1 MPAASATSSARF
13 PRIALVGRYASPNIA
28 VPLATLVA
36 FLRGRGHSLVLEAE
50 TARYTPLPDHPT
62 ADAEVIGAQVDLAI
76 ALGGDGTMLT
86 IARKLA
92 PHGVP
97 LIGINQGRLGFLT
110 DIPLARME
118 STLAA
123 MLDGH
128 YVEEQRT
135 LLAATIERAG
145 KPPEHTLALNDVVV
159 NRGSHGSVIEVGVD
173 IDGRFVYGMRAD
185 GIIVATPTGST
196 AYALSAGGP
205 IIDPAVPAFALVPVA
220 PHALTYRPIAVAESS
235 VITITVQRGLDA
247 AVNCDGQT
255 YFALDEGDS
264 VSVRRAALT
273 ARFLH
278 PHGHDH
284 FAMLREKLH
293 WSETP
298 ERLVAN
304 APRDATASD

>member
-1 MPAASATSSARF
+1 MGAMPAPPARF

-28 VPLATLVA
+28 APLGTLVE
-36 FLRGRGHSLVLEAE
+36 FLRGRGHAIVLEAE
-50 TARYTPLPDHPT
+50 TARYTSLPDLPT
-62 ADAEVIGAQVDLAI
+62 AEADAIGAEVDLAVV
-76 ALGGDGTMLT
+76 LGGDGTMLT
-86 IARKLA
+86 IARRLA
-92 PHGVP
+92 LHGVP

-110 DIPLARME
+110 DIPLARMRT
-118 STLAA
+118 TLAS

-135 LLAATIERAG
+135 LLAATIDRAG
-145 KPPEHTLALNDVVV
+145 KAREDSLALNDVVV
-159 NRGSHGSVIEVGVD
+159 NRGSHGSVIEVAVD
-173 IDGRFVYGMRAD
+173 IDGRQVFAIRAD
-185 GIIVATPTGST
+185 GVIVATPTGST

-220 PHALTYRPIAVAESS
+220 PHALTYRPIAVADSS
-235 VITITVQRGLDA
+235 TITITVQRGLDA
-247 AVNCDGQT
+247 AVNCDGQA
-255 YFALDEGDS
+255 YFALGEGDR
-264 VSVRRAALT
+264 VSMRRATHT

-278 PHGHDH
+278 PQGHDY

-298 ERLVAN
+298 ERLIAR

>member
-1 MPAASATSSARF
+1 MAPMPAPPARF

-28 VPLATLVA
+28 EPLASLA
-36 FLRGRGHSLVLEAE
+36 EFLRARGHTLLLEAE
-50 TARYTPLPDHPT
+50 TARNTPLPGFPA
-62 ADAEVIGAQVDLAI
+62 ADADNIGAEVDLAI
-76 ALGGDGTMLT
+76 VVGGDGTMLT
-86 IARKLA
+86 VARKLA
-92 PHGVP
+92 AHGVP

-110 DIPLARME
+110 DIPLARMQV
-118 STLAA
+118 TLAA

-128 YVEEQRT
+128 YVEERRT

-145 KPPEHTLALNDVVV
+145 KPREAALALNDVVV
-159 NRGSHGSVIEVGVD
+159 NRGSHGSVIEIAVD
-173 IDGRFVYGMRAD
+173 IDSRFVYGMRAD
-185 GIIVATPTGST
+185 GLIVATPTGST
-196 AYALSAGGP
+196 AYALSSGGP

-220 PHALTYRPIAVAESS
+220 PHALTYRPVAVADSS
-235 VITITVQRGLDA
+235 VITITIQRGLDA

-264 VSVRRAALT
+264 VSVCRAPLT

-278 PHGHDH
+278 PQGHDY

-298 ERLVAN
+298 ERLSDRT
-304 APRDATASD
+304 PRDAAAGG